1 MGDNTVPVDEVITF
15 GNERLRMSRAY
26 PPTEGSTSDTGITV
40 FSIFSDSISPKNF
53 DKPDGAPLRVI
64 DSLDAKVDISKRSV
78 HDMGF
83 WHRSL
88 DFSEVIVC
96 VKGALRWETEL
107 GSHIL
112 LPGQVLCIP
121 RGVAHRSALCEQSE
135 KENVLIEVK
144 IRGDIDYVGPD
155 AATVTPQAGS

>member
-1 MGDNTVPVDEVITF
+1 MRKNTVPVDEVITF
-15 GNERLRMSRAY
+15 GNERLRISRSY
-26 PPTEGSTSDTGITV
+26 PPTEGSKSETSVTV
-40 FSIFSDSISPKNF
+40 FSIFSDSISPENF
-53 DKPDGAPLRVI
+53 DKPDGSPLRVI
-64 DSLDAKVDISKRSV
+64 DSANAKVDISKRSL

-96 VKGALRWETEL
+96 VRGALRWETEL

-121 RGVAHRSALCEQSE
+121 RGVAHRSALCDQSE
-135 KENVLIEVK
+135 AENVLIEVK
-144 IRGDIDYVGPD
+144 ILGDLDYVGPE
-155 AATVTPQAGS
+155 AAEVTPQVD

>member
-1 MGDNTVPVDEVITF
+1 MSERAIPVDEVITF
-15 GNERLRMSRAY
+15 GDKKLKMSRAH
-26 PPTEGSTSDTGITV
+26 PPTEGSSGDSGVTV
-40 FSIFSDSISPKNF
+40 FQIFSDSISPENF
-53 DKPDGAPLRVI
+53 DKPDGSPLRVI

-107 GSHIL
+107 GNHIL

-121 RGVAHRSALCEQSE
+121 RGVAHRSALCDQSE
-135 KENVLIEVK
+135 AENVLIEVK
-144 IRGDIDYVGPD
+144 IRGDLDYVGPD
-155 AATVTPQAGS
+155 AAIVSGKEK